1 MGLASSLLSMLVVFP
16 AMFPINALTDP
27 QDWRR
32 EATKLPFY
40 CTNDGHH
47 IQQTVLTNDFLVIV
61 FLGT

>member
-27 QDWRR
+27 QDSRR
-32 EATKLPFY
+32 EATKFPFY